1 MSRYKVD
8 IDRELTAIQTT
19 PYGKTMRPNLHDA
32 LKKLADLQGL
42 LSDSFEQ
49 LIINAGS
56 SNAEVV
62 DARNDATSTPHVVY
76 PTLGDRLDAIQ
87 QTLNDHQ
94 AIPHITY
101 RVIGH
106 RQVIATDK
114 DEIIMTDKEE
124 AIEVVEP
131 SHKKENQEGRAAL
144 MTIDT
149 VKVTDLPMAQTKASD
164 LLIVETERGTSSTT
178 VEELLD
184 KVGMKY
190 KEI

>member
-1 MSRYKVD
+1 MSRYNVN

-32 LKKLADLQGL
+32 LKKLAQTQGA
-42 LSDSFEQ
+42 LSDTFEQ
-49 LIINAGS
+49 LIINAGT

-62 DARNDATSTPHVVY
+62 DARNDTTTTPNVVY
-76 PTLGDRLDAIQ
+76 PTLGDRLNAMQ
-87 QTLNDHQ
+87 QTMNDHH

-101 RVIGH
+101 RLIGH
-106 RQVIATDK
+106 RNVIGTDK
-114 DEIIMTDKEE
+114 DEMIVTDKDE

-131 SHKKENQEGRAAL
+131 VHKKENRESRAAL
-144 MTIDT
+144 LTIDT

-184 KVGMKY
+184 KVSMKY